1 MLEIYFYNL
10 PFLTILPYQPLYN
23 ISKNGNFLQLFDKW
37 PLIKSIPMKRHV
49 LIIPNYNLIDT
60 IRIRDK
66 YFNPKI
72 NCAVRI
78 ARWLTDAQLQ

>member
-10 PFLTILPYQPLYN
+10 PFSTILPYQPLYN
-23 ISKNGNFLQLFDKW
+23 ISKNGN
-37 PLIKSIPMKRHV
+37 LIKPIPMKRHV

-60 IRIRDK
+60 IRIHDK

-78 ARWLTDAQLQ
+78 ARWLTDARLQ